1 MLYAVKNQPVG
12 FYSGIELTSVM
23 MNQFQG
29 EEMMEIEQKGRITF
43 QDLVLMVRIVIQNLQ
58 NGIMITAAT
67 NVYVDG
73 SKLTRD
79 QLLRACCEALGVHPC
94 NHVSLDMD
102 PLGKTDVQVCGSQIR
117 NLLSTLNKSTRR
129 PRVNCNP
136 HSGDSHG
143 DCWIQH

>member
-1 MLYAVKNQPVG
+1 
-12 FYSGIELTSVM
+12 M

-94 NHVSLDMD
+94 NV
-102 PLGKTDVQVCGSQIR
+102 R
-117 NLLSTLNKSTRR
+117 LLSKAFNIIIATDNDIGCLRNNDD
-129 PRVNCNP
+129 VVLYL
-136 HSGDSHG
+136 
-143 DCWIQH
+143 